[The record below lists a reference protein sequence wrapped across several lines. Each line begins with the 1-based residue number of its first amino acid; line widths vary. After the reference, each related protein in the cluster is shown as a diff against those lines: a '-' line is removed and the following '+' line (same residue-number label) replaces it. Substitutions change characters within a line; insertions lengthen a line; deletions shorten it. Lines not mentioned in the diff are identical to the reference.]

1 MRAGSTG
8 AGLEPQGMHDALLD
22 NPIWSALTTTH
33 ARFALGGDV
42 VKRYP
47 RDIGPFIAVA
57 RDTATL
63 PPQALALAEPGEEV
77 NFVGHVPRLD
87 AAWTT
92 LHDESVLQMLHVGPA
107 GDAQADAG
115 IVELGD
121 AHAEAMLALTALV
134 YPGYFRQRTH
144 ILGRY
149 YGVLD
154 DGRLAAM
161 AGERM
166 AVTGCTELSAVCTHP
181 DYLGRGLAHRL
192 VERVAG
198 AIRARGMQPYL
209 HVSSRNARAI
219 RVYEASGFAT
229 RRELPLRCAR
239 RVA

>member
-1 MRAGSTG
+1 
-8 AGLEPQGMHDALLD
+8 MHDALLD

-33 ARFALGGDV
+33 ARFAPGDDA

-57 RDTATL
+57 RDTAIL
-63 PPQALALAEPGEEV
+63 PPQALALAQPGEEL
-77 NFVGHVPRLD
+77 NLVGHVPRLD
-87 AAWTT
+87 AAWRT
-92 LHDESVLQMLHVGPA
+92 LHDESLLQMVHTGPVA
-107 GDAQADAG
+107 DACDAAG

-134 YPGYFRQRTH
+134 YPGYFRPRTR

-154 DGRLAAM
+154 RGQLAAM

-192 VERVAG
+192 VGHVVH
-198 AIRARGMQPYL
+198 AIRQRGLQPYL

-219 RVYEASGFAT
+219 RVYEASGFVV
-229 RRELPLRCAR
+229 RCELPLRCVQR
-239 RVA
+239 NG